1 MDLFNDDCL
10 KVLKEMP
17 DKSIDLFIQDL
28 PYGCTNCDWD
38 KKLDLKEFWAQ
49 LIRTAK
55 SDKTPFIFWC
65 TTRFG
70 IDLINSNPKY
80 FRHDFCWV
88 KNRACGHLNS
98 HRQPM
103 RKHEMIYV
111 FSKLSPNY
119 DISSHLKD
127 DNIKYIEKGR
137 EKNKSTS
144 DLYSQKGKTC
154 HNAKVYNVKL
164 PDSIIK
170 EDQELTDKLD
180 LEKPYEMRTK
190 GVYQQP
196 TKAVKEYTEKVK
208 ATGIKGC
215 YGKTNEKQSGGKQFK
230 ERLPMS
236 VIKEK
241 ENESNSVYGPPHLYA
256 GNRNKDIIIE
266 PFPMSVLECKC
277 PEKIKHS
284 TPKPVEILKFLIK
297 YYSKEGD
304 VVCDPVMGSGSTGV
318 ACKEMNRH
326 FIGME
331 LDETIF
337 NYAKERITNHSF

>member
-1 MDLFNDDCL
+1 MDLYNDDCL
-10 KVLKEMP
+10 KVLQEMP

-38 KKLDLKEFWAQ
+38 KKLDLKEFWKQ

-127 DNIKYIEKGR
+127 DNIKYIEQGR
-137 EKNKSTS
+137 EKNTSTS
-144 DLYSQKGKTC
+144 NLYSQKGKKAY
-154 HNAKVYNVKL
+154 NATLYNVKL

-170 EDQELTDKLD
+170 EDEELQDRINL
-180 LEKPYEMRTK
+180 KPYEMRTK

-196 TKAVKEYTEKVK
+196 AKAVKEYTEKIK

-215 YGKTNEKQSGGKQFK
+215 YGKTNEKQSGGHQFK
-230 ERLPMS
+230 ERL
-236 VIKEK
+236 
-241 ENESNSVYGPPHLYA
+241 
-256 GNRNKDIIIE
+256 
-266 PFPMSVLECKC
+266 PMSVLECKC

-337 NYAKERITNHSF
+337 KYAKERITNHNS